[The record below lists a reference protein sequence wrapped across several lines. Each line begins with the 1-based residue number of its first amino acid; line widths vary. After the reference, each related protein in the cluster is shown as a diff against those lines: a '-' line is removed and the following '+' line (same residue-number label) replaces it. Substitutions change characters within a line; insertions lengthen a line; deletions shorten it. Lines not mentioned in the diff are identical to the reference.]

1 MGCSDENIDDD
12 GCSVGGRGKSPMKEV
27 GCSVGLVT
35 GTDMG
40 CSVGGRGKSPMKEV
54 GCSEGFSA
62 VKDVT
67 RSVRIECLSAVI
79 ASIVT
84 ISVGIEVGMQLGI
97 IVGVFVGLV
106 VGAAVG
112 IKWAVVVDVSNISTG
127 GASDDGSPSR
137 FVKPSDGY
145 KCVLSVI
152 TSEAVQSI
160 RS

>member
-1 MGCSDENIDDD
+1 MGWCVENIDDD
-12 GCSVGGRGKSPMKEV
+12 GCSVGGRGKSSMKEV
-27 GCSVGLVT
+27 GF
-35 GTDMG
+35 
-40 CSVGGRGKSPMKEV
+40 
-54 GCSEGFSA
+54 SEGFSA

-67 RSVRIECLSAVI
+67 RSVRTECLSAVKASI
-79 ASIVT
+79 AS
-84 ISVGIEVGMQLGI
+84 ISVGIDVGMQLGI

-112 IKWAVVVDVSNISTG
+112 IKRAVVVDVSNISTG

-137 FVKPSDGY
+137 FVKSSDGY
-145 KCVLSVI
+145 KCVLSVL